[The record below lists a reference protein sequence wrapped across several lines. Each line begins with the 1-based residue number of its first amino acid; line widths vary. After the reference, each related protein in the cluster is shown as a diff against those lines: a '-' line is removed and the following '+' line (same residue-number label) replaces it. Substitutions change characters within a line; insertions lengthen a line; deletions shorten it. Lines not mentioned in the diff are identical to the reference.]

1 MQYFTMQNTDWKF
14 SQEQLDAMNKSL
26 SNKLEENVVNEDD
39 DTMVKHYAEQI
50 LDRNQV
56 AE

>member
-1 MQYFTMQNTDWKF
+1 MKHFTMQNTDWKF

-26 SNKLEENVVNEDD
+26 SNKLEENGVNEDD

>member
-26 SNKLEENVVNEDD
+26 SNKLEENGVNEDD

-50 LDRNQV
+50 IDRNQV

>member
-26 SNKLEENVVNEDD
+26 SNKLEENGVNEDD